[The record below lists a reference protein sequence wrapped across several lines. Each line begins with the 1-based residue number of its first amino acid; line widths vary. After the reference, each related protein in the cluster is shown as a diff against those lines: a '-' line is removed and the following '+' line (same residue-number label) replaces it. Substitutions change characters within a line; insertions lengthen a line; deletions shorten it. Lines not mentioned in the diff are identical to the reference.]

1 MSDDPRRPEPAA
13 DHAAGPTRLGP
24 VDLVIRGGL
33 VAGAGGPVRSLDI
46 AVSGER
52 ILAVVEPGTPLDARR
67 ELRAEGRLVTPGG
80 VEAHAHIHEPMHRG
94 WSGGAEVWLQRPEGA
109 TRAAIFGG
117 TTTVL
122 SFAFLAVHVVS
133 EVFDAQ
139 AAVEERRGIFEGSS
153 FADFAFHPVLTG
165 TPDPRTIDG
174 LARAVEAGTPTLKV
188 FTTDVTS
195 AQHGIRMDNGS
206 IRALMARF
214 AGLGGLTMVHAE
226 DDDLI
231 RYGEARLKALGQ
243 ERLRNVDQVHTN
255 LGEELAF
262 RSVVRIAQDAGSA
275 VYFVHTTGRG
285 GIGVLAEA
293 RAAGLPVYGETLHNI
308 LCFNVQDYE
317 KPDGNRFHIGM
328 GLRSRDD
335 NAALWEALADG
346 RISTLATDEYTTS
359 HAVKVLGE
367 TVETAAGGHVG
378 IETRGLIGLSEGVHG
393 GRLTLERWVDV
404 FATNPARL
412 MGLYPRKG
420 VIAPG
425 SDADLVIWNT
435 DEERTISMAD
445 LHHDGDY
452 SPWEGWPV
460 RGWPETTLLRGRV
473 VVDRGRLVDEEPKGA
488 WVARSIDPAILR
500 GPAL

>member
-1 MSDDPRRPEPAA
+1 MGHACPPEVHRVSA
-13 DHAAGPTRLGP
+13 DIGR

-33 VAGAGGPVRSLDI
+33 VAGANGPARHLDI
-46 AVSGER
+46 AVDGER
-52 ILAVVEPGTPLDARR
+52 IAAVLEPAAPIEARR
-67 ELRAEGRLVTPGG
+67 ELSAEGLLVTPGG

-94 WSGGAEVWLQRPEGA
+94 WSGGQEVWLQRPEGA
-109 TRAAIFGG
+109 TRAAVFGG

-165 TPDPRTIDG
+165 SPDPRTIEG

-206 IRALMARF
+206 IRELMNRF
-214 AGLGGLTMVHAE
+214 GRLGGLTMVHAE

-262 RSVVRIAQDAGSA
+262 RSVVRMAEEAGSA

-285 GIGVLAEA
+285 GVAVLGEA
-293 RAAGLPVYGETLHNI
+293 REAGLAVYGETLHNI
-308 LCFNVQDYE
+308 LCFNVEDYE
-317 KPDGNRFHIGM
+317 RPDGNRYHIGM
-328 GLRSRDD
+328 GLRSKDD
-335 NAALWEALADG
+335 NAALWEALGDG

-378 IETRGLIGLSEGVHG
+378 IETRGIIGLSEGVG
-393 GRLTLERWVDV
+393 AGRLSLERWVDV

-420 VIAPG
+420 LIAPG
-425 SDADLVIWNT
+425 SDADLVIWNRA
-435 DEERTISMAD
+435 DERTISMAD

-452 SPWEGWPV
+452 SPWEGWRV
-460 RGWPETTLLRGRV
+460 RGWPQTTLLRGRV
-473 VVDRGRLVDEEPKGA
+473 VVERGVLVDEEPKGV
-488 WVARSIDPAILR
+488 WIPRSIDPEVLR
-500 GPAL
+500 SPAL